1 MITTAYKFEANIKDV
16 IRLKEEFAK
25 VKAQLDGL
33 TKSTKEY
40 KEASANLKGIGTD
53 LNNAKNAAEGTNKA
67 TQQLNKSGLN
77 LVNTF
82 KSAAVAIMAAFAF
95 RAIIGGLKS
104 VVTSFKE
111 FEAQMAAVKAISG
124 ATADEF
130 ERLEESARQY
140 GRTTVFTAV
149 QVAQLQEEFARLG
162 FSTDEIL
169 AATGATLNLA
179 AATGES
185 LANSAQVAGSTLR
198 AFGMDASLTVE
209 VADTMA
215 ASFTNSALNL
225 DAFTESMKFVAPV
238 ARTTGFTLQETTA
251 ILAELADNGIRGS
264 IAGNSLKNILLRLAD
279 SNSDLSKRLGGTV
292 QGTGQLADALQKLK
306 DEGFGAT
313 DAVELLDKRA
323 APAFL
328 ALINNIDGLREST
341 EILNDAEGAVTE
353 MAAIR
358 LDTLQG
364 DMTLLQSASE
374 GVALALGEEFKVTLR
389 NVVFS
394 LTEFLQKVADSPT
407 AISFLKTALQL
418 AAVAVTTL
426 MARFA
431 AQGIVSFI
439 GGVRSAATSILTM
452 LTPSIRGAT
461 TAQQGLN
468 AAMRMNPFVA
478 VASVV
483 AGLASAYFLM
493 GEEMSEAE
501 MKQRRL
507 NKAMREELSLTFELS
522 EGTSERAVKI
532 RELKDS
538 LGSLGDEIDI
548 EVATNE
554 QLKQI
559 DEFLESTGDIQIQI
573 ARIKSDVENA
583 EEQLAEKG
591 SNFRAVLKDN
601 LEYYAKLEQAQ
612 DDYVEGTGY
621 WTKALEDFNKQG
633 YISVNQQNTLIAR
646 LSQIAGGG
654 GAVQTAASQLRE
666 WEVTIQTADAKIN
679 QLNKLR
685 MKDLKNQKFYIDL
698 FLGANAT
705 FREENRKRLEGELE
719 DFRNFSRRKQKDK
732 IEDIE
737 NQMQEL
743 QWLED
748 YAELKKQI
756 DETDRTS
763 NPTIFARLQQDM
775 NKLKKEA
782 GDFDVAAEF
791 TKAFQAGDLGRN
803 SVLLSLLES
812 FVGRFKSQLKTAS
825 TAVKEFGE
833 VTAVRLRKTKNVLKD
848 LIKELTQGFDDDITS
863 QLVDIKV
870 NYQFDMGEI
879 EKEKEMIQA
888 NIDDI
893 AFMRDEGTQAEL
905 SKMIETNRKKFD
917 VLEKLSNEE
926 FQYLVKTPEEL
937 NKMSEVDR
945 ATHAEEMLRITEL
958 MISEEED
965 KMDVYRKLGAEKTA
979 NYYIELAK
987 IRRDANTKMLLAL
1000 NEHEKAKLNLI
1011 DQNEFSIF
1019 KNFQKN
1025 RKLRQD
1031 ALKISTDAITDI
1043 EFDALAENQE
1053 AYNLGLISWLD
1064 YQKSKTR
1071 IQEEA
1076 DVERAKL
1083 TADANQADVDALHEV
1098 LGKVQEYYAMA
1109 SEALFSFMNN
1119 RIEIR
1124 REEINQEF
1132 DQDQQQ
1138 LNDEME
1144 AQLEANEGNAAAQEA
1159 IRKNFNERQIVL
1171 EKQKDE
1177 ELRKLAKKEFHI
1189 QKANDI
1195 VSAIINGAVAI
1206 TKVAGQTGIG
1216 AIAAAPLMSALV
1228 AAQISAIAAQKF
1240 VGAKGGVIPDI
1251 PEFGGG
1257 GMVYGPS
1264 HAQGGVKFNAG
1275 GRVVELEG
1283 GEAVINKRSTSM
1295 FRKQLSAMNAAGG
1308 GVRFAEGG
1316 ITPGTSNMLQGV
1328 SSTNKVTLS
1337 ADDISKII
1345 GGINDKTVTVTEGDV
1360 TSAQENVSISE
1371 LTSSIF

>member
-16 IRLKEEFAK
+16 IKLKEEFRK
-25 VKAQLDGL
+25 VKLQLDGL
-33 TKSTKEY
+33 TKSTKAY
-40 KEASANLKGIGTD
+40 KEASANLKSIGTD
-53 LNNAKNAAEGTNKA
+53 LNNAKNAANGTNKA

-251 ILAELADNGIRGS
+251 ILANLADNGIRGS

-292 QGTGQLADALQKLK
+292 QGTGQLADALEKLK
-306 DEGFGAT
+306 EEGFDAT

-328 ALINNIDGLREST
+328 ALINNIDGLRDST
-341 EILNDAEGAVTE
+341 QILNDAEGAVTE

-407 AISFLKTALQL
+407 AIYLLKTALQL

-431 AQGIVSFI
+431 AQGIISFI
-439 GGVRSAATSILTM
+439 GGIRSAATSILTM

-461 TAQQGLN
+461 VAQQGLN
-468 AAMRMNPFVA
+468 TAVRMNPFVA

-507 NKAMREELSLTFELS
+507 NEAMKEELSLTFELS
-522 EGTSERAVKI
+522 EGTSARAEKI
-532 RELKDS
+532 RQLKDS

-548 EVATNE
+548 EIATNE
-554 QLKQI
+554 ELREIEEFITSTEHLTVRIAQLTSEMEEAQEILDNPANLDYIPSQIRKQIQEATEAGKDVTKWQKMLEEVNERGFLTANQLKTLT
-559 DEFLESTGDIQIQI
+559 DSLTGQSNVGL
-573 ARIKSDVENA
+573 RGVIKN
-583 EEQLAEKG
+583 
-591 SNFRAVLKDN
+591 
-601 LEYYAKLEQAQ
+601 
-612 DDYVEGTGY
+612 
-621 WTKALEDFNKQG
+621 FNKQ
-633 YISVNQQNTLIAR
+633 I
-646 LSQIAGGG
+646 
-654 GAVQTAASQLRE
+654 
-666 WEVTIQTADAKIN
+666 IN
-679 QLNKLR
+679 NKRIVRDNKKAIDEQNKLY
-685 MKDLKNQKFYIDL
+685 KKSLKNQDFYINL
-698 FLGANAT
+698 FLGADAS
-705 FREENRKRLEGELE
+705 FRAANRKRLEGELE
-719 DFRNFSRRKQKDK
+719 DFRNFSRSKQKLK
-732 IEDIE
+732 IEE
-737 NQMQEL
+737 LETQMKEL
-743 QWLED
+743 QFLETFGD
-748 YAELKKQI
+748 LQTQLS
-756 DETDRTS
+756 ETDRDA
-763 NPTIFARLQQDM
+763 NPTIFTRIQNDMRELQR
-775 NKLKKEA
+775 EA
-782 GDFDVAAEF
+782 GDFNIAQEF
-791 TKAFQAGDLGRN
+791 TKAFQAGTLGEN

-812 FVGRFKSQLKTAS
+812 FVGRFKTQLKTAS
-825 TAVKEFGE
+825 TAVTEFGE
-833 VTAVRLRKTKNVLKD
+833 VTAVKLRKTKDILKD
-848 LIKELTQGFDDDITS
+848 LIKGLGDGIEDSITS
-863 QLVDIKV
+863 EMVDVKI
-870 NYQFDMGEI
+870 NYQFEVDEI
-879 EKEKEMIQA
+879 DKEKELIQA

-893 AFMRDEGTQAEL
+893 EFMRDEGSQAEL
-905 SKMIETNRKKFD
+905 SKMIETNRKKFH
-917 VLEKLSNEE
+917 VLESLSNEE
-926 FQYLVKTPEEL
+926 FQYLVKTPKEL
-937 NKMSEVDR
+937 SKMSEVDR
-945 ATHAEEMLRITEL
+945 ATHAEEMLRITQL
-958 MISEEED
+958 MIDEETN
-965 KMDVYRKLGAEKTA
+965 KMNNHNQRRTQLTMQYHEQMAE
-979 NYYIELAK
+979 L
-987 IRRDANTKMLLAL
+987 RRENVNEMMNEINEEAILTL
-1000 NEHEKAKLNLI
+1000 NNQNK
-1011 DQNEFSIF
+1011 NEFSLF
-1019 KNFQKN
+1019 KNFAANRRLRENAVRIATQNITDIEGEALIKN
-1025 RKLRQD
+1025 QELYDKGLISWTDFQNNKTRIEANAEGERLKLRQD
-1031 ALKISTDAITDI
+1031 ADAD
-1043 EFDALAENQE
+1043 DVKALHE
-1053 AYNLGLISWLD
+1053 SLD
-1064 YQKSKTR
+1064 R
-1071 IQEEA
+1071 IQE
-1076 DVERAKL
+1076 
-1083 TADANQADVDALHEV
+1083 
-1098 LGKVQEYYAMA
+1098 YYSMA

-1124 REEINQEF
+1124 RQEINEEF
-1132 DQDQQQ
+1132 DQDQQM

-1144 AQLEANEGNAAAQEA
+1144 AQLEANEGNAQAQEA

-1171 EKQKDE
+1171 EKRKDE
-1177 ELRKLAKKEFHI
+1177 ELRKLAKKEFHM

-1228 AAQISAIAAQKF
+1228 AAQIAAIAAQKF

-1295 FRKQLSAMNAAGG
+1295 FRNQLSAMNAAGG

-1316 ITPGTSNMLQGV
+1316 ITPGTSNMLQNV
-1328 SSTNKVTLS
+1328 SSTNKVALS
-1337 ADDISKII
+1337 ADDITQIV